1 VPEARDRR
9 ASEGRPGVALRATRG
24 TAIISLTHAWL
35 YELNMND
42 LICSAKY
49 SSYSLVPFLNRP

>member
-1 VPEARDRR
+1 MN
-9 ASEGRPGVALRATRG
+9 T
-24 TAIISLTHAWL
+24 ISGMNIHSFITESHAWL

-49 SSYSLVPFLNRP
+49 SSYSLVPFPNRP